1 MKDKQNSQVFK
12 RRRKFLLMIPLL
24 ALPFL
29 VMFFW
34 SLGGGKPDPSDKKNE
49 IVTPGLNM
57 KLPGA
62 HLKDDKGLD
71 KMSFYAEADKDS
83 LKLLEK
89 IKGDPYFKK
98 LRFGDSA
105 SSDSL
110 TAEAM
115 ANRFTIGGSNKTG
128 EFGKV
133 GGISLN
139 AHSDSNEIKVYQ
151 RLEALKKAI
160 NSPGNSP
167 PSQSYSSQSR
177 SFSNANSVQ
186 TAEDNVEKLE
196 KMMHLANQSG
206 RQEDP
211 QISKLNS
218 MLDKIISIQHPDMM
232 QDSIREKSIR
242 NKGQVFPV
250 DMQNTKTDISIFGSK
265 TITRPPLLR
274 SDSTNPSVPGD
285 NGFLS
290 IEGDQDLYW
299 QQNSIEAAVA
309 ETQTVVNGST
319 IKLRLLDKIFI
330 SGAEIP
336 KGTFIFGT
344 VNLSNERLKVA
355 ISSIGYRNSVF
366 QVNLEVFDKSG
377 MNGIYIPGAITRDVS
392 KQSADEAIGG
402 LSLTSIDPSI
412 TAQAASAGIQAAK
425 SLLSKKI
432 KLVRVTVK
440 GNYEILLKNG
450 GQ

>member
-12 RRRKFLLMIPLL
+12 RRRKFMLMIPLL
-24 ALPFL
+24 AVPFL

-34 SLGGGKPDPSDKKNE
+34 SLGGGKPDPLDKKNE
-49 IVTPGLNM
+49 IVAPGLNM

-98 LRFGDSA
+98 LGFGS
-105 SSDSL
+105 STNSDSL

-115 ANRFTIGGSNKTG
+115 ANRFTTGNSNQTA

-151 RLEALKKAI
+151 RLEALKKVM

-167 PSQSYSSQSR
+167 SSPSYVNQSR
-177 SFSNANSVQ
+177 GLSNANSVQ

-196 KMMHLANQSG
+196 KMMHLAQQSG
-206 RQEDP
+206 QKDDP
-211 QISKLNS
+211 QVSKLNS
-218 MLDKIISIQHPDMM
+218 MLDKIISIQHPDIM
-232 QDSIREKSIR
+232 QDSLREKSIR
-242 NKGQVFPV
+242 SKGQVFPV
-250 DMQNTKTDISIFGSK
+250 DMQNTKADISIFGSK
-265 TITRPPLLR
+265 AVTRPPLVR

-290 IEGDQDLYW
+290 IESDQEQRW

-330 SGAEIP
+330 SGVEIP
-336 KGTFIFGT
+336 EGTFIFGT

-355 ISSIGYRNSVF
+355 ISSIGYRNSIF
-366 QVNLEVFDKSG
+366 PVNLEVFDRSG
-377 MNGIYIPGAITRDVS
+377 MSGIYIPGAITRDVS
-392 KQSADEAIGG
+392 KQSADEAISG
-402 LSLTSIDPSI
+402 LSLTSLDPSI
-412 TAQAASAGIQAAK
+412 TAQATSAGIQAAK

-450 GQ
+450 G